1 MVIVEVLYEKKLIE
15 KEEYKQV
22 TEKKELIKT
31 LKNREEKERALNK
44 IREMKLDKKMEN
56 EIKRGSLFKKLKS
69 LKYYNI

>member
-22 TEKKELIKT
+22 TERKELIKT

>member
-44 IREMKLDKKMEN
+44 IREMELDKKMEN